1 MEGRVS
7 DSLDRAYGRAPPAG
21 RRALPANQAGAR
33 TDPLAIHQPPKEC
46 ASRTDGATFRATS
59 EPRDSVPGGALP
71 AHEGTQRKRTVL
83 LKNRPT
89 SALIL
94 RISRAVGQRS
104 KSCGQVDIARPP
116 CHRPDAHPRRD
127 AGQWPEGHP
136 PTDPGHAGA
145 IDVGRLP
152 DRLPERGPRHDR
164 LHPLGRAHAVQ
175 GRRQAR
181 QGRHRQ
187 DDLPPRRKDERLH
200 RHRLHDVLRDDSRER
215 DGHGPHDRVGAHAQ
229 RRVRPERG
237 RGRADG
243 RHQRARG
250 RGEPARV
257 RGRGGVVGPRLP
269 RPPVPLDRDRV
280 QAGPRDP
287 GPRPAVPSLPAL
299 LRAEQRLPGPRWRLR
314 SGGRDAARPRGVR
327 GPEAGDAAGPA
338 VADRERPPGAR
349 RLPRP
354 RRGGPRPGGRE
365 AAEGPAAEGRA
376 GARPRAGPRL
386 GPVRTRRRHV
396 PGNPPQRGRRPRLV
410 GLRGGAPREDRE
422 GPRGTDPVGR
432 PDVPGR
438 RSPDRRAVPRPGGP
452 SVNLPDRTV
461 LENGAVLL
469 SHALPSNP
477 FIAFRGSVPA
487 GVAAEGSDQ
496 GVAEFTSRLLLSGT
510 RTMSAAKLA
519 DRLEGIGATLEFHGG
534 EEVLTFQ
541 GRCTRETAAETVRIL
556 VECLARPT
564 FPPKEIERV
573 RGELLNDVR
582 MEANDTRTPAVRE
595 LARLVFPKDHPYGRD
610 PKGSESRIRRI
621 RRGDI
626 VSFHEAH
633 VGPEGL
639 ILAATGDVD
648 RTLLDD
654 AIATPLS
661 RLRGDEGGPPAIP
674 PPPPHRPGTGWIPMP
689 HKTQVDVAI
698 GAPGVP
704 RPHAD
709 YYALNLANL
718 LFGRI
723 GLYGRLGRNLRDEQG
738 LAYYAFSSLDAR
750 TAGGMWSIS
759 AGVNPANLGKA
770 IESIRGEMD
779 RLRAEPFTRD
789 EIRDGKD
796 NQVSSLIV
804 SLERN
809 AEVASELHRME
820 YYGLGMDFLER
831 YPEVIADL
839 TEERVRDVAR
849 KYFLASA
856 SSMVVAGPVG
866 RTRLRL

>member
-1 MEGRVS
+1 MPTRVET
-7 DSLDRAYGRAPPAG
+7 LDNGLKVILRPIPDTK
-21 RRALPANQAGAR
+21 ALSTWVVYRIGSRNEVPGMTGSTHWVEHMLFKGGGKLAKGDIDKMISRLGGKMNAF
-33 TDPLAIHQPPKEC
+33 TDTDYTMYFETIPSSAMDTALMIESERMRNAAFDPKEVE
-46 ASRTDGATFRATS
+46 A
-59 EPRDSVPGGALP
+59 E
-71 AHEGTQRKRTVL
+71 RTVV
-83 LKNRPT
+83 
-89 SALIL
+89 
-94 RISRAVGQRS
+94 ISEREGAENQPEFAVEEELWGLAFH
-104 KSCGQVDIARPP
+104 V
-116 CHRPDAHPRRD
+116 HPYH
-127 AGQWPEGHP
+127 W
-136 PTDPGHAGA
+136 TA
-145 IDVGRLP
+145 IGYK
-152 DRLPERGPRHDR
+152 
-164 LHPLGRAHAVQ
+164 
-175 GRRQAR
+175 
-181 QGRHRQ
+181 Q
-187 DDLPPRRKDERLH
+187 DL
-200 RHRLHDVLRDDSRER
+200 
-215 DGHGPHDRVGAHAQ
+215 AT
-229 RRVRPERG
+229 
-237 RGRADG
+237 
-243 RHQRARG
+243 
-250 RGEPARV
+250 
-257 RGRGGVVGPRLP
+257 
-269 RPPVPLDRDRV
+269 LDRDPLYRHYLRYY
-280 QAGPRDP
+280 APNN
-287 GPRPAVPSLPAL
+287 ASLVL
-299 LRAEQRLPGPRWRLR
+299 V
-314 SGGRDAARPRGVR
+314 GGFD
-327 GPEAGDAAGPA
+327 PA
-338 VADRERPPGAR
+338 VAMQHVREAFGALKPETPPDPLRLSAPAQHGERRPGAR

-438 RSPDRRAVPRPGGP
+438 RPPDRRAVPRPGGLG
-452 SVNLPDRTV
+452 VNLPDRTV

-496 GVAEFTSRLLLSGT
+496 GVAEFTSRLLLNGT

-582 MEANDTRTPAVRE
+582 MEADDTRTRAFRE

-610 PKGSESRIRRI
+610 PKGGESRIRRI

-770 IESIRGEMD
+770 IESIRSELD
-779 RLRAEPFTRD
+779 RLRTEPFTLD

-796 NQVSSLIV
+796 NQVGSLIV

-831 YPEVIADL
+831 YPDVIGDL
-839 TEERVRDVAR
+839 TGERVRDVAR
-849 KYFLASA
+849 KYFLPSA
-856 SSMVVAGPVG
+856 SSMVIAGPVG
-866 RTRLRL
+866 RARFRL